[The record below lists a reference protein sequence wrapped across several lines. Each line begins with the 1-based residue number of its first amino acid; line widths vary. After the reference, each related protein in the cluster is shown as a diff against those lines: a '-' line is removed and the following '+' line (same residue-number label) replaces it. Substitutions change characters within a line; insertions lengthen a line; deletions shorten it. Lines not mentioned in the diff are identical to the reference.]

1 MPTLPPDND
10 VVVMASA
17 VSMTM
22 VSGCDVTVVWAE
34 SVTLTVIVEEPVAVA
49 VPVMLPVA
57 GFRIRPV
64 GNVPRM
70 MLQV

>member
-1 MPTLPPDND
+1 
-10 VVVMASA
+10 
-17 VSMTM
+17 M

-34 SVTLTVIVEEPVAVA
+34 SVTLTVIVKEPVPVG
-49 VPVMLPVA
+49 VPVMLPVP